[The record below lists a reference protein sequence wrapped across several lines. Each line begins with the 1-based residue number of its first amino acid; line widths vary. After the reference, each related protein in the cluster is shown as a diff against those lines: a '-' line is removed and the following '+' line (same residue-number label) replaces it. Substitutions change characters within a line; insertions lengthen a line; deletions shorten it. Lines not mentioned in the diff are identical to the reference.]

1 MSALLTTIAL
11 FLPAFLVL
19 ELVSAAPGRPDL
31 DMVMKHGLRNFGR
44 HVVYLVLI
52 CAGLHFVS
60 EFLVRRPPLW

>member
-1 MSALLTTIAL
+1 MSLWVTIAL

-31 DMVMKHGLRNFGR
+31 DEVMRHGCRNFGR

-52 CAGLHFVS
+52 CAGLHFFS
-60 EFLVRRPPLW
+60 EFMVRRPPLW